1 MTMVSARKPEAGGSR
16 NMPGAEASQT
26 AASARHGEHEN
37 VDRRNDL
44 VDLRHADRVP
54 HFAETRGTRGADGF
68 YEETDKVTRAG

>member
-1 MTMVSARKPEAGGSR
+1 
-16 NMPGAEASQT
+16 MPGAEASQT
-26 AASARHGEHEN
+26 AASARHGEHEPDEN

-44 VDLRHADRVP
+44 ADRQHADRVL